1 VPTAISPTL
10 EAFLQYDLFLLPP
23 EWLFITPLNMEF
35 DQWVMA
41 GITINTVTIPRNR
54 SSYLFAANLNLP
66 ILRPPGYKKPESC
79 RKVMEEGTS

>member
-1 VPTAISPTL
+1 
-10 EAFLQYDLFLLPP
+10 
-23 EWLFITPLNMEF
+23 
-35 DQWVMA
+35 MA